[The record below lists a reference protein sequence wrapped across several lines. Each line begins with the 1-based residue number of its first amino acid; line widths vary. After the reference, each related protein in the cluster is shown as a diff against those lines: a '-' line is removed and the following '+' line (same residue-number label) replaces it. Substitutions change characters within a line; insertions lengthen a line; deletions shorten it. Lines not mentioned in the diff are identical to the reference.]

1 MEIIFILIG
10 VLVHT
15 SEEYFIFKKDKKKQ
29 FTKYIEGVPH
39 MCDASCTAC
48 NFEAIVV

>member
-10 VLVHT
+10 VLV
-15 SEEYFIFKKDKKKQ
+15 SYLEEYFIFKKDKKKQ
-29 FTKYIEGVPH
+29 FTKYIEVPH
-39 MCDASCTAC
+39 MCDASSTTC